1 MIKQAISS
9 LVEGH
14 SLSMEQAATVMEEIM
29 EGAATPSQLGAFLA
43 ALRIKG
49 ETPDEIAGLAS
60 AMQAKAVRLSAGEPV
75 LDIVGTGG
83 DGLNTFNIS
92 TAACLVTAAAGVKVA
107 KHGNRAASGRC
118 GSADVLE
125 KLGVKL
131 DLTPEQ
137 VHRCISEV
145 GIGFMFA
152 PVFHPAMKF
161 AGPTRK
167 EIAIR
172 TVFNILGPLTNPAVA
187 EYQVIGVPTRELAE
201 KIVRALL
208 RLRSEHSLVVYGEN
222 GMDEL
227 SISGPSRYWEIVQ
240 GKLQVDGM
248 LVSPEDVGLTSAPL
262 ESILGDG
269 PQKNAQIILD
279 VLRGDPGPQR
289 DVVALNAAA
298 GLQAAGRA
306 GSLKEG
312 VAIALMTLEGGKAL
326 TTLER
331 LISCTAR
338 LSGGTR

>member
-9 LVEGH
+9 LVEGN
-14 SLSMEQAATVMEEIM
+14 SLSMEQAASVMEEIM
-29 EGAATPSQLGAFLA
+29 EGSATPSQLGAFLA

-60 AMQAKAVRLSAGEPV
+60 AMQAKALRLTAGEPV

-92 TAACLVTAAAGVKVA
+92 TAACIVTAAAGVKVA

-131 DLTPEQ
+131 DLTPDQ

-187 EYQVIGVPTRELAE
+187 EYQVIGVPTGELGE

-208 RLRSEHSLVVYGEN
+208 RLTSEHSLVVHGEN

-227 SISGPSRYWEIVQ
+227 SISGPSRYWEVVKGQ
-240 GKLQVDGM
+240 LKVDGAV
-248 LVSPEDVGLTSAPL
+248 VSPEDLGLNSAPL

-269 PQKNAQIILD
+269 PQKNAQIILE
-279 VLRGDPGPQR
+279 VLRGDTGPRR

-298 GLQAAGRA
+298 GLLAAGRA
-306 GSLKEG
+306 SSLKEG
-312 VAIALMTLEGGKAL
+312 VAVAFRTLESGKAL
-326 TTLER
+326 ATLER
-331 LISCTAR
+331 LVDCTVR
-338 LSGGTR
+338 LSGEKR